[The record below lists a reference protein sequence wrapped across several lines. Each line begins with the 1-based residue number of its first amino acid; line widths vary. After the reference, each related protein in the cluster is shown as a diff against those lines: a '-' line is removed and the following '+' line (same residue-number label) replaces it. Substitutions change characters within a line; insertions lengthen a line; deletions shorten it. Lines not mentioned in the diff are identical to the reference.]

1 MPGLLKFGDRDT
13 LGRGRY
19 WKVVLPSWGC
29 GGHHWKFHLG
39 NLRQLGCCPLVR
51 RLVLHDFRKA
61 TESLPSRKCVKN
73 RSTLLGDV
81 SIWLSLLLV
90 TSLEGVQPSV
100 RATIRDHNSSTVQ
113 AYEDALRWRSGYS
126 PLRHPLVRVLV
137 YVAFGAYSP
146 PTPPP
151 PPKNMPLD
159 QERQLRSLAGVGQ
172 TRPLLAV
179 SSPYPPSQLYCAALF
194 DRRLSEEE
202 MFCVQRMVLSSFRLG
217 QRRYSPYGTVFL
229 MVVVAALETHG
240 STTAPHRHRE
250 AGCAT
255 VSAAQTGR

>member
-1 MPGLLKFGDRDT
+1 VPGLLKFGDRDT

-146 PTPPP
+146 PPRPPR
-151 PPKNMPLD
+151 KICLSTKSVNSGAWLVSD
-159 QERQLRSLAGVGQ
+159 RLVRSW
-172 TRPLLAV
+172 R
-179 SSPYPPSQLYCAALF
+179 S
-194 DRRLSEEE
+194 RRLILRRSCIVRPSSIAACRRKRCSAYKEWS
-202 MFCVQRMVLSSFRLG
+202 CRRSGWARGGTRRTVLSS
-217 QRRYSPYGTVFL
+217 
-229 MVVVAALETHG
+229 
-240 STTAPHRHRE
+240 
-250 AGCAT
+250 
-255 VSAAQTGR
+255 